1 MVAGGQQRKGAAL
14 TGAFGADTERI
25 VSVDGQP
32 LRVSVRPGDGSRPPL
47 LLMNGLGASYETL
60 QSFVNALRATT
71 GVVRFDV
78 PGVGGSPAPLFPY
91 RFWWV
96 AHKVQGLLDEL
107 GFPQV
112 DVLGVSWGGLLAQQ
126 FALQYPSRCRRLVL
140 VSTAPGIA
148 FPGKL
153 SSLIELMNNRRH
165 ADHGYALEIAPR
177 VYGGAMR
184 ANQAG
189 VWPLAGG
196 LAPDM
201 RGYLYQQLAVLGWS
215 SIPWL
220 PFVSQPTL
228 IMTGDDD
235 PLIPLVN
242 AWLMQQLIPNSRLR
256 VFNDGHLGLMSSAAT
271 IAPFVEEF
279 LEPEKAPEWF

>member
-1 MVAGGQQRKGAAL
+1 MVASGKKRKAVAP
-14 TGAFGADTERI
+14 ASDFGNDVERM
-25 VSVDGQP
+25 VVVEGQP
-32 LRVSVRPGDGSRPPL
+32 LRVSVREGDGSRPPL
-47 LLMNGLGASYETL
+47 LLMNGIGASYETL
-60 QSFVNALRATT
+60 QSFVDALRVTT
-71 GVVRFDV
+71 GVIRFDV

-91 RFWWV
+91 RFWRIAQLV
-96 AHKVQGLLDEL
+96 RGLLDEL
-107 GFPQV
+107 AVPQA

-153 SSLIELMNNRRH
+153 SSLMELMSNRRH

-184 ANQAG
+184 TNEAG

-201 RGYLYQQLAVLGWS
+201 RGYFYQQLAVLGWS

-242 AWLMQQLIPNSRLR
+242 AWLMQQLIPNARLR